1 MPTAQPLPKP
11 EFFLHPAL
19 LATAEATGFQ
29 PGKMVRFKVI
39 YDLVVA
45 KTGLGDADPAELYD
59 RVCRTVR
66 WHRRAKRPLFIKG
79 GWGMW
84 GLTDAGLEE
93 ARKLAP
99 QPKPKKPPKNITS
112 EFIERRLK
120 ATGGINGPLWNLF
133 RTTLRAHLTISDT
146 TDRIEEHIQEA
157 MLRLI
162 RRDALR
168 ERLMDGQS
176 IEDTQLSSYILRS
189 AYNDCRDEGTEP
201 TSRELYGALTERER
215 RNGIKRGPVTDPRV
229 IWKRDSDKWDTAM
242 IVEIRDTEGS
252 GTNEAVI
259 DAIYFEECWQ
269 KIEAIIKAKKPHAWK
284 RYLAVLK
291 LRAEGARVKEI
302 AEIEK
307 VSPYRAASIISE
319 VRRVVR
325 EAKDGDLLNFLY

>member
-1 MPTAQPLPKP
+1 MSTTQPIPKP
-11 EFFLHPAL
+11 EFFLRPTL
-19 LATAEATGFQ
+19 LAMAEATSFQ
-29 PGKMVRFKVI
+29 SGKMVRFKVI

-45 KTGLGDADPAELYD
+45 KTGLSDADPAELYGGIY
-59 RVCRTVR
+59 RTIR
-66 WHRRAKRPLFIKG
+66 WHMMAKRALFLKG
-79 GWGMW
+79 EWGMW

-93 ARKLAP
+93 ARKLA
-99 QPKPKKPPKNITS
+99 QQSKPKRPPQNITG

-120 ATGGINGPLWNLF
+120 ATGGLNGPLWNLF
-133 RTTLRAHLTISDT
+133 RTTLKAHLTISDT

-168 ERLMDGQS
+168 ERLMDGQP

-189 AYNDCRDEGTEP
+189 AYNDCRNEGTEP

-215 RNGIKRGPVTDPRV
+215 RNGIKRGPVTDPRA

-242 IVEIRDTEGS
+242 IAEIRDTEGP
-252 GTNEAVI
+252 GTSEAII
-259 DAIYFEECWQ
+259 DTIYFEECWQ
-269 KIEAIIKAKKPHAWK
+269 RIEAIIKAKKPHAWK

-291 LRAEGARVKEI
+291 LRAEGVRVKEI

-325 EAKDGDLLNFLY
+325 EADDEGLLNFLY